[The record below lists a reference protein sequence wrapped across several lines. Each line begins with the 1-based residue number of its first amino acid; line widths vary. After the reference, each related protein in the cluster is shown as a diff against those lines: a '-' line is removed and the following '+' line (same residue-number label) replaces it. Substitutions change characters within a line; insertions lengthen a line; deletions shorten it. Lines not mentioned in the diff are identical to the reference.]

1 MLGAIAEGQ
10 TLVHGFLDGEDCL
23 ATRAALEALG
33 VSIYKNALQ
42 PVRVNGVGLRGL
54 RAPSK
59 VLDLGNS
66 GTGIRLLTG
75 LLAGQAFD
83 SELTGDAS
91 LRQRPM
97 ERVAAPL
104 RGMGARIETTDGKP
118 PLHVLG
124 GGSLSGIEYE
134 LPIASAQVKSAILLA
149 GLYAEGRTTVRSPGP
164 SRDHTERM
172 LQSMGVQ
179 VEASE
184 RGRGHT
190 VSLVGPATLRGR
202 EIGVPGDFSSAA
214 FFIVA
219 ACLGAPDG
227 LLIKNVGV
235 NPTRTGLLTI
245 LREMGADIE
254 LESERR
260 LGAEP
265 VADLFVRQ
273 SELRGIDVPPEL
285 VPLAID
291 EFPILFVAAAGARG
305 TTRVSGA
312 EELRKKETD
321 RLAVM
326 AQGLAAVG
334 IAVEEQ
340 PGGLSVTGGRIR
352 GGTVDSRGD
361 HRIAMSFA
369 IASLLAREPIDILN
383 TAEVATSFP
392 TFLEVATDVGL
403 RVGRGARNRDGR
415 VRSDRD
421 DRRTERL
428 RQGHDQPRAR
438 LRCAGICSTAAR
450 STASSRSRR
459 RAAAIPTIRRT
470 SRESRARWTSASA
483 RSAAPSRCCST
494 ARTPPWRCGPRRR
507 VRRLHVSPP
516 CPRSAKRCSSGSGT
530 LRGRRASWQT
540 AGTWAPLF
548 SRARTS
554 RCS

>member
-1 MLGAIAEGQ
+1 VTTHPHSYLAQPADGIAGTINVPGDKSVSHRSLMLGAIAEGQ

-42 PVRVNGVGLRGL
+42 PVRVNGVGLSGL
-54 RAPSK
+54 RASAK

-104 RGMGARIETTDGKP
+104 RAMGARIETTDGKP
-118 PLHVLG
+118 PVRVLG
-124 GGSLSGIEYE
+124 GSTLSGIEYE

-149 GLYAEGRTTVRSPGP
+149 GLYADGRTTVHSPGP

-179 VEASE
+179 LETSE
-184 RGRGHT
+184 RGRGHS

-219 ACLGAPDG
+219 ACLGEPDG

-312 EELRKKETD
+312 EELRAKETD

-369 IASLLAREPIDILN
+369 IASLLARAPIEILN

-392 TFLEVATDVGL
+392 TFLEAATDVGL
-403 RVGRGARNRDGR
+403 RIGPGAEN
-415 VRSDRD
+415 S
-421 DRRTERL
+421 
-428 RQGHDQPRAR
+428 
-438 LRCAGICSTAAR
+438 
-450 STASSRSRR
+450 
-459 RAAAIPTIRRT
+459 
-470 SRESRARWTSASA
+470 
-483 RSAAPSRCCST
+483 
-494 ARTPPWRCGPRRR
+494 
-507 VRRLHVSPP
+507 
-516 CPRSAKRCSSGSGT
+516 
-530 LRGRRASWQT
+530 
-540 AGTWAPLF
+540 
-548 SRARTS
+548 
-554 RCS
+554 

>member
-1 MLGAIAEGQ
+1 VHTHPNQYRAEPVESVGGTITVPGDKSISHRALMLGAIAEGP
-10 TLVHGFLDGEDCL
+10 TLIHGFLDGADCL

-33 VSIYKNALQ
+33 VQIYKNALQ
-42 PVRVNGVGLRGL
+42 PVRVDGVGLHGL
-54 RAPSK
+54 RAASK

-66 GTGIRLLTG
+66 GTGIRLMAG

-97 ERVAAPL
+97 ERVAEPL
-104 RGMGARIETTDGKP
+104 RTMGARIETSDGKP
-118 PLHVLG
+118 PLRVR
-124 GGSLSGIEYE
+124 GGSSLKGIDYE
-134 LPIASAQVKSAILLA
+134 LPIASAQVKSALLLA
-149 GLYAEGRTTVRSPGP
+149 ALFAEGRTTLRSPGP

-172 LQSMGVQ
+172 LTNMGVA
-179 VEASE
+179 VEQSSD
-184 RGRGHT
+184 GHGHT
-190 VSLVGPATLRGR
+190 VSLAGPATLRGR
-202 EIGVPGDFSSAA
+202 EISLPADFSSAA

-219 ACLGAPDG
+219 GCIGAPDG

-254 LESERR
+254 LEAERR

-273 SELRGIDVPPEL
+273 SELRGIDVPPSL

-291 EFPILFVAAAGARG
+291 EFPILFVAAAAARG

-340 PGGLSVTGGRIR
+340 PGGLAVSGGRVR
-352 GGTVDSRGD
+352 GGTVDSHGD
-361 HRIAMSFA
+361 HRVAMAFA
-369 IASLLAREPIDILN
+369 IASLIARAPIDILN

-392 TFLEVATDVGL
+392 SFLEVATDVGL
-403 RVGRGARNRDGR
+403 KVGPGGDP
-415 VRSDRD
+415 
-421 DRRTERL
+421 
-428 RQGHDQPRAR
+428 Q
-438 LRCAGICSTAAR
+438 
-450 STASSRSRR
+450 
-459 RAAAIPTIRRT
+459 
-470 SRESRARWTSASA
+470 
-483 RSAAPSRCCST
+483 
-494 ARTPPWRCGPRRR
+494 
-507 VRRLHVSPP
+507 
-516 CPRSAKRCSSGSGT
+516 
-530 LRGRRASWQT
+530 
-540 AGTWAPLF
+540 
-548 SRARTS
+548 
-554 RCS
+554 